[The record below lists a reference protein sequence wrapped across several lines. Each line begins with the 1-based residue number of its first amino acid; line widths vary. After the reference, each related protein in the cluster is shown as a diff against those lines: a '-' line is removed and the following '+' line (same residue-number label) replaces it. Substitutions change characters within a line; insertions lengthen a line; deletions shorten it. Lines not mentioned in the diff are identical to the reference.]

1 MTMVRMILNTVK
13 PSGTVRAVVLAL
25 GLSLLVAACGGEPS
39 TSDDRP
45 LVVATTTIL
54 GDLARQVVGDS
65 ARVEVLMPIDA
76 DPHDFQPSSSQVALL
91 ADADLVV
98 ANGLGLEEGLEDAIE
113 SVAGDGVTVL
123 WLAPAL
129 DPIPFADHDDEAE
142 GHGDHG
148 DLDPHVWMDPVRM
161 AEGARLLA
169 AALEEAAPGED
180 WSTRAEAYAHD
191 LLDADRQITE
201 ILAVVPDER
210 RLLVTN
216 HDSLGYFAARYGL
229 EVLGTVI
236 PGGSTTGE
244 PSSRDLAALVAL
256 IEETGAPAI
265 FSETTASQTVVDAIV
280 AEVGTGVAV
289 VDLYSGSLGP
299 AGTEGD
305 TLIGMLVENARRIAG
320 ALS

>member
-1 MTMVRMILNTVK
+1 MVRMILNIVN
-13 PSGTVRAVVLAL
+13 PLGRRRAVVMAL
-25 GLSLLVAACGGEPS
+25 TLSLVVAACGDETE

-54 GDLARQVVGDS
+54 GDLARQVVGES

-76 DPHDFQPSSSQVALL
+76 DPHDFQPSSGQVALL

-113 SVAGDGVTVL
+113 STAGDGVTVL
-123 WLAPAL
+123 WLAAAL
-129 DPIPFADHDDEAE
+129 DPIPFADHGEEAE
-142 GHGDHG
+142 NGSDHG
-148 DLDPHVWMDPVRM
+148 DLDPHVWMDPLRM

-180 WSTRAEAYAHD
+180 WTTPAEAYAQE
-191 LLDADRQITE
+191 LLDADQQIIE
-201 ILAVVPDER
+201 ILTAVPDEK

-216 HDSLGYFAARYGL
+216 HDSLGYFAARYGF

-244 PSSRDLAALVAL
+244 PSSQDLAALVAL
-256 IEETGAPAI
+256 ITDTGVPAI
-265 FSETTASQTVVDAIV
+265 FSETTAPQTVVDAIV
-280 AEVGTGVAV
+280 AEVGVEVAV

-299 AGTEGD
+299 PGTEAD